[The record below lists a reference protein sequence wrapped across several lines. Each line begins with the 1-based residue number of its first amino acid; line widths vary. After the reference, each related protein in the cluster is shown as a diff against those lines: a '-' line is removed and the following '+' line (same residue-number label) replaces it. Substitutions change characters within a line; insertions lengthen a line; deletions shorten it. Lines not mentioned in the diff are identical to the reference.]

1 MPAFTRLPV
10 RRLQPVAAPTELHP
24 APEPPDPVQ
33 SSCYQRHV
41 RDLEPNARLLA
52 DQALVHLDALY
63 AFAWRLSRNDQVAE
77 DLVQDTMFRCLA
89 RGQGFAPGTDLKAWL
104 FRILRNAF
112 LDLRR
117 REGRAPVRSMA
128 ELPESGNASE
138 DALPTGPGAVNMEPL
153 RRLVARDIDAAL
165 DSLSDDQRMVVL
177 LDLEGFSEQEIAE
190 VVACAPGTVKS
201 RLARA
206 RAALRVQ
213 LREYAT

>member
-1 MPAFTRLPV
+1 M
-10 RRLQPVAAPTELHP
+10 AAPAALRAEPTE
-24 APEPPDPVQ
+24 AFGPVQ
-33 SSCYQRHV
+33 SLCYQRDM
-41 RDLEPNARLLA
+41 RAPEPNARLLA

-77 DLVQDTMFRCLA
+77 DLVQDTMFRCLS
-89 RGQGFAPGTDLKAWL
+89 RGQGFVPGSDLKAWL

-117 REGRAPVRSMA
+117 REGRAPVRTMA
-128 ELPESGNASE
+128 ELPEPGDVHD
-138 DALPTGPGAVNMEPL
+138 DALPSPAGAGNVDQL

-165 DSLSDDQRMVVL
+165 DSLSDDHRMVVL
-177 LDLEGFSEQEIAE
+177 LDLEGFSEQEIAD

-206 RAALRVQ
+206 RAALRAQ
-213 LREYAT
+213 LREYAI